1 MMNPT
6 DEHLQNFLA
15 HYGEALSAGDL
26 KPSPT
31 ATLFLP
37 LCCRTRAAS
46 QSPRARR

>member
-26 KPSPT
+26 KAISDCY
-31 ATLFLP
+31 ALP